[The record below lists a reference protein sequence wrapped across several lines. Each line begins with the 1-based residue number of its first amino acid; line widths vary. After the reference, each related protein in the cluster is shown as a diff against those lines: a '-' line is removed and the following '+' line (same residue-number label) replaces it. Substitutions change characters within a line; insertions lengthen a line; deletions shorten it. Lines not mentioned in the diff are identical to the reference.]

1 MEMQG
6 TFLWKLQVLDSVKA
20 RKKIREVCDVNHDVW
35 PCFDD
40 INILKPDCK
49 ALAIL
54 HLCGLVHWD
63 NFVLYQD
70 RTVQLNTFAYA
81 ITCFMA
87 LH

>member
-1 MEMQG
+1 MEMLG

-20 RKKIREVCDVNHDVW
+20 RKKIRKVCDVNHDVW

>member
-20 RKKIREVCDVNHDVW
+20 HKKIREVCDVNHDVW

-54 HLCGLVHWD
+54 HLCG
-63 NFVLYQD
+63 
-70 RTVQLNTFAYA
+70 
-81 ITCFMA
+81 
-87 LH
+87 

>member
-6 TFLWKLQVLDSVKA
+6 TFLWKLQVLDSVKVC
-20 RKKIREVCDVNHDVW
+20 KKIREVCDVNRDVW

-54 HLCGLVHWD
+54 HLCG
-63 NFVLYQD
+63 
-70 RTVQLNTFAYA
+70 
-81 ITCFMA
+81 
-87 LH
+87 

>member
-20 RKKIREVCDVNHDVW
+20 RKKIREVCDGNHDVW

-54 HLCGLVHWD
+54 HLCG
-63 NFVLYQD
+63 
-70 RTVQLNTFAYA
+70 
-81 ITCFMA
+81 
-87 LH
+87 

>member
-20 RKKIREVCDVNHDVW
+20 CKKIREVCDVNRDVW

-54 HLCGLVHWD
+54 HLCG
-63 NFVLYQD
+63 
-70 RTVQLNTFAYA
+70 
-81 ITCFMA
+81 
-87 LH
+87 

>member
-40 INILKPDCK
+40 INILKPHCK

-54 HLCGLVHWD
+54 HLCG
-63 NFVLYQD
+63 
-70 RTVQLNTFAYA
+70 
-81 ITCFMA
+81 
-87 LH
+87 

>member
-1 MEMQG
+1 MQG
-6 TFLWKLQVLDSVKA
+6 TFLWKLQVLDSVKV

-54 HLCGLVHWD
+54 HLCG
-63 NFVLYQD
+63 
-70 RTVQLNTFAYA
+70 
-81 ITCFMA
+81 
-87 LH
+87 

>member
-1 MEMQG
+1 MEMLG

-20 RKKIREVCDVNHDVW
+20 RKKIRKVCDVNHDVW

-54 HLCGLVHWD
+54 HLCG
-63 NFVLYQD
+63 
-70 RTVQLNTFAYA
+70 
-81 ITCFMA
+81 
-87 LH
+87 